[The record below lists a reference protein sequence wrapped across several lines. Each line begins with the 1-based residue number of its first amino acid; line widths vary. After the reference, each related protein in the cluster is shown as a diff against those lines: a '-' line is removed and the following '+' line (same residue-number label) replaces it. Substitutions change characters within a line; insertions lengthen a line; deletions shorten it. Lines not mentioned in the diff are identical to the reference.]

1 MAKGKFEYWR
11 TKDGLLQIAA
21 WARNGLID
29 EQIAHNMGIRRS
41 TLSEW
46 KKRFSDIADALKK
59 NKNIVDI
66 EVENALYKRA
76 VGYEYTEKTIEI
88 DDDGKK
94 RVKTTKK
101 RMPPETLAII
111 FFLKNRK
118 PDEWRDKREVEV
130 KGEIS
135 MTNALKAARERVIK
149 NE

>member
-1 MAKGKFEYWR
+1 MARGKFEYWR
-11 TKDGLLQIAA
+11 TEDGLLQIAA
-21 WARNGLID
+21 WARDGLID

-46 KKRFSDIADALKK
+46 KKRFPDIADALKK

-94 RVKTTKK
+94 RVKVTKK
-101 RMPPETLAII
+101 RMAPETLAII

-118 PDEWRDKREVEV
+118 PEDWRDKREVEV

>member
-46 KKRFSDIADALKK
+46 KKRFPDITDALKK

-76 VGYEYTEKTIEI
+76 VGYEFEETTIEI
-88 DDDGKK
+88 DDVGKK
-94 RVKTTKK
+94 KVKKTIKQ
-101 RMPPETLAII
+101 MAPETLASI

-118 PDEWRDKREVEV
+118 PEDWRDKREVEV

>member
-1 MAKGKFEYWR
+1 MARGKFEYWR

-21 WARNGLID
+21 WARDGLID

-94 RVKTTKK
+94 RVKITKK
-101 RMPPETLAII
+101 GMAPETLAII

>member
-46 KKRFSDIADALKK
+46 KKRFPDIADALKK

-101 RMPPETLAII
+101 RMAPETLAII

-118 PDEWRDKREVEV
+118 PEDWRDKREVEV

>member
-1 MAKGKFEYWR
+1 MARGKFEYWR

-21 WARNGLID
+21 WARDGLID

-94 RVKTTKK
+94 RVKVTKK
-101 RMPPETLAII
+101 SMAPETLAII

>member
-21 WARNGLID
+21 WARDGLID

-46 KKRFSDIADALKK
+46 KKRFPDIADALKK

-101 RMPPETLAII
+101 RMAPETLAII

>member
-46 KKRFSDIADALKK
+46 KKRFPDITDALKK

-101 RMPPETLAII
+101 RMAPETLAII

>member
-46 KKRFSDIADALKK
+46 KKRFPDIADALKK

-76 VGYEYTEKTIEI
+76 VGYEFEETTIEI
-88 DDDGKK
+88 DDEGKK
-94 RVKTTKK
+94 KVNKTTKQ
-101 RMPPETLAII
+101 MAPETLAII

-118 PDEWRDKREVEV
+118 PEDWRDKREVEV

>member
-46 KKRFSDIADALKK
+46 KKRFPDIADALKK

-66 EVENALYKRA
+66 EVENALYERA

-101 RMPPETLAII
+101 RMAPETLAII

-118 PDEWRDKREVEV
+118 PEDWRDKREVEV

>member
-21 WARNGLID
+21 WARDGLID

-76 VGYEYTEKTIEI
+76 VGYEYQETTIEI
-88 DDDGKK
+88 DDEGKK
-94 RVKTTKK
+94 KVKKTTKQ
-101 RMPPETLAII
+101 MAPETLAII

-118 PDEWRDKREVEV
+118 PEDWRDKREVEV

>member
-1 MAKGKFEYWR
+1 MEKEISG
-11 TKDGLLQIAA
+11 
-21 WARNGLID
+21 
-29 EQIAHNMGIRRS
+29 HSRRP
-41 TLSEW
+41 
-46 KKRFSDIADALKK
+46 KK

-76 VGYEYTEKTIEI
+76 VGYEYQETTIEI
-88 DDDGKK
+88 DDEGKK
-94 RVKTTKK
+94 KVKKTTKQ
-101 RMPPETLAII
+101 MAPETLAII

-118 PDEWRDKREVEV
+118 PEDWRDKREVEV

>member
-46 KKRFSDIADALKK
+46 KKRFPDIADALKK

-76 VGYEYTEKTIEI
+76 VGYEFEETTIEI
-88 DDDGKK
+88 DDEGKK
-94 RVKTTKK
+94 KFKKTKK
-101 RMPPETLAII
+101 QMAPETLAII

-118 PDEWRDKREVEV
+118 PEDWRDKREVEV